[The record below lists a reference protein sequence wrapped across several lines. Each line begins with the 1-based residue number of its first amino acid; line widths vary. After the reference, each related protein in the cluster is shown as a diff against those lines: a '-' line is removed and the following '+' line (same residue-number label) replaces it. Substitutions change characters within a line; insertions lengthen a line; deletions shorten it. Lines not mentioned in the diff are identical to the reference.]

1 MDSIVVNTE
10 LTARKCIEYLRNKQL
25 GIETFLPIDSL
36 RPKKLDTSLRN
47 TNGVKLIYDTI
58 NFDEHLMKIILF
70 VTNNVIVCETDEL
83 AKFYAFESNKKYNVR
98 QFFNNIDYA
107 SMSLL

>member
-36 RPKKLDTSLRN
+36 RPKN
-47 TNGVKLIYDTI
+47 LIQ
-58 NFDEHLMKIILF
+58 
-70 VTNNVIVCETDEL
+70 V
-83 AKFYAFESNKKYNVR
+83 
-98 QFFNNIDYA
+98 
-107 SMSLL
+107 